1 MSRKIFAFA
10 VLIFVV
16 VSMVHA
22 APPAS
27 IPMPDEG
34 MWLPL
39 YLKKLNERSLKSD
52 GARFTADD
60 IYNINHSSFKDAVVR
75 LNGGMCT
82 AEIVS
87 PEGLLLTNHHCGYEK
102 IAEHSDVTHDYL
114 KDGFWAMKKSDE
126 LANPGFKAEILVY
139 MEDETDLLNNA
150 VKNISSD
157 DAKEVRIEAMT
168 DSIGKAAS
176 KDGKYNAS
184 VEDFFEGNQYFL
196 VVYQQFNDIRLVG
209 APPSSIGK
217 FGGDVDN
224 WMWPRHTGDFSV
236 FRIYSAPDGTPA
248 EYSKDNV
255 PYKPKYF
262 FPISLNGEKKGDFA
276 MVMGYPGHT
285 DRYATS
291 TDLEFSRDY
300 ENPATI
306 DAYET
311 QLAVMKRDMDA
322 NEAIKIKLAEDY
334 ASISNTYKYYVGQE
348 LLLKHGAGFTTKL
361 DEEKGFTEWA
371 NSIDERKKK
380 YGNVLSD
387 IKDANEKLKSIEP
400 AFSYFNS
407 GILSSQLFKYYSHY
421 FPFYKFLND
430 GALKPQKGEL
440 DTVTKK
446 IRDKVTDYFN
456 SVTGETDKKAFAA
469 ILLDMYNKIPAEV
482 RPEALSKIVAE
493 DKKAPTPEIAIN
505 GYVDKLYK
513 KSILLDKDKVKSFLD
528 NPNLKKLKKDPYFN
542 FMRDMIMYYLQNL
555 YPVYSAINKSV
566 TNDHKLYIEG
576 LMEWQKNKNFYP
588 DANSTL
594 RVTYGNVL
602 PYIPRDGVSY
612 KYYTTYEGILEKNN
626 PKDPEF
632 IVPQRELDLFEKK
645 DFGRYAQDDTLRIDF
660 LANTDISGG
669 NSGSPVLDAD
679 GNLIGL
685 AFDGDWESMIG
696 DLVFNPA
703 TNRTICVDIR
713 YVLWVMDKYAG
724 ATNLIDEM
732 KIVGK

>member
-1 MSRKIFAFA
+1 MSRKIIAIA
-10 VLIFVV
+10 ILLFV
-16 VSMVHA
+16 SAGMIYA

-39 YLKKLNERSLKSD
+39 YLKKLNEKAMKSD

-60 IYNINHSSFKDAVVR
+60 VYNINHSSFKDAVVR

-126 LANPGFKAEILVY
+126 LENPKFKAEILVY

-150 VKNISSD
+150 VKSISAD
-157 DAKEVRIEAMT
+157 DAKGVRLQAMM
-168 DSIGKAAS
+168 DSIGKVAS
-176 KDGKYNAS
+176 KDGKYNAE
-184 VEDFFEGNQYFL
+184 VESFFEGNQYFL
-196 VVYQQFNDIRLVG
+196 LVYQEFKDIRLVG

-236 FRIYSAPDGTPA
+236 FRIYTAPDGSPA

-255 PYKPKYF
+255 PYKPKYY
-262 FPISLNGEKKGDFA
+262 FPISLSGEKKGDFA

-291 TDLEFSRDY
+291 SDLAFSRDY
-300 ENPATI
+300 SNPAI
-306 DAYET
+306 VDAFET
-311 QLAVMKRDMDA
+311 QLNVMKKDMDA
-322 NEAIKIKLAEDY
+322 DEAIKIKLAETY
-334 ASISNTYKYYVGQE
+334 ASESNTYKYYVGQE
-348 LLLKHGAGFTTKL
+348 LLLKHGAGFSTKL
-361 DEEKGFTEWA
+361 DEEKGFTDWVNGDDA
-371 NSIDERKKK
+371 RKKK
-380 YGNVLSD
+380 FGAVLSD
-387 IKDANEKLKSIEP
+387 IKDGNDKLKSIEP
-400 AFSYFNS
+400 AFSYFNY
-407 GILSSQLFKYYSHY
+407 GFASSQLFRYYTRYSTFFKYTRDDA
-421 FPFYKFLND
+421 P
-430 GALKPQKGEL
+430 KPGKGDL
-440 DTVTKK
+440 DTAAKK
-446 IRDKVTDYFN
+446 INKRVNEYF
-456 SVTGETDKKAFAA
+456 SSSTGETDKKTFKAVLF
-469 ILLDMYNKIPAEV
+469 DMYNKIPAES
-482 RPEALSKIVAE
+482 RPDVLTKMVS
-493 DKKAPTPEIAIN
+493 DNKKAATPEIAIN
-505 GYVDKLYK
+505 EFVDKLYK
-513 KSILLDKDKVKSFLD
+513 KSMLLDKDRANSFL
-528 NPNLKKLKKDPYFN
+528 NHPNLKKLKNDPYFS
-542 FMRDMIMYYLQNL
+542 FMREMVKYYLSSL
-555 YPVYSAINKSV
+555 YPVYGGVSNQISNA
-566 TNDHKLYIEG
+566 HKLYVEG
-576 LMEWQKNKNFYP
+576 LMEWKKNKDFYP

-612 KYYTTYEGILEKNN
+612 KYYTTYEGILEKSN

-632 IVPQRELDLFEKK
+632 IVPQRELDLFAKK
-645 DFGRYAQDDTLRIDF
+645 DFGRYGQDDTLRINF
-660 LANTDISGG
+660 LANTDITGG

-724 ATNLIDEM
+724 ATNLINEM